1 MKPNL
6 LHSIALALAVSA
18 MATTAKS
25 AEVPCDKIAEDVRT
39 AVAKD
44 PSKVLMV
51 VEDALVINESC
62 ACEIVKSAILASS
75 ADAALTKQIIET
87 AVAVAP
93 KMTAVIQECAAST
106 QSADTVAKAE
116 PTDSGKSV
124 VSGKSPVSGKSGTT
138 DFTVQPPK
146 DGSEGG
152 NDFSQGG
159 RIDIRGVYL
168 SQPAAGGFIVA
179 GDGSNNDSDDRK
191 VVTVRKIIRERRVV
205 VVPISPTAPHPK
217 S

>member
-1 MKPNL
+1 MKSSL
-6 LHSIALALAVSA
+6 LHSIALAFAVSA
-18 MATTAKS
+18 MASTAQS
-25 AEVPCDKIAEDVRT
+25 AEVPCDKISKDVRT

-44 PSKVLMV
+44 PSKILMV
-51 VEDALVINESC
+51 VEDALVISESC

-106 QSADTVAKAE
+106 QSAETSADAD

-124 VSGKSPVSGKSGTT
+124 VSGESPTSGKSGGT

-146 DGSEGG
+146 DGG
-152 NDFSQGG
+152 NDFNHGG

-179 GDGSNNDSDDRK
+179 KDDSHNDSDDKK
-191 VVTVRKIIRERRVV
+191 VVVVRKIIHERRVV
-205 VVPISPTAPHPK
+205 IVPISPTAPHPK

>member
-1 MKPNL
+1 MKSNL
-6 LHSIALALAVSA
+6 IHSIALALAISSIA
-18 MATTAKS
+18 STAYS
-25 AEVPCDKIAEDVRT
+25 DEVPCSKIAEDVRI

-75 ADAALTKQIIET
+75 ADAALTKQIVET

-106 QSADTVAKAE
+106 QSAETVAKAD

-124 VSGKSPVSGKSGTT
+124 VSGKSPVSGKSGGT

-146 DGSEGG
+146 DGEEGG
-152 NDFSQGG
+152 NDFNQGG

-179 GDGSNNDSDDRK
+179 NDSSSSDKDKK
-191 VVTVRKIIRERRVV
+191 VITRTRIIRERRVV